1 LPGAST
7 PAQSSAIEPLSS
19 DRFSRGCIFALARWE
34 RRQSTGN
41 VGALALLDL
50 RGVVTLGG
58 SLQPDEGRGTDNV
71 AVVSGAPSHP
81 IALA

>member
-1 LPGAST
+1 
-7 PAQSSAIEPLSS
+7 
-19 DRFSRGCIFALARWE
+19 
-34 RRQSTGN
+34 
-41 VGALALLDL
+41 LLDL